1 MEESNLA
8 LGHPSLF
15 SSKFCWHDSGINTN
29 SHRSIHIK
37 NHQMQK
43 YADILTKKK
52 KKKVNHGMFLYLSI
66 ENN

>member
-15 SSKFCWHDSGINTN
+15 SSKSFWHDSGINTN

-43 YADILTKKK
+43 YAGILTK

>member
-1 MEESNLA
+1 MEEGVEESNLA

-52 KKKVNHGMFLYLSI
+52 KKSKPRYVSVP
-66 ENN
+66 